1 MDKKSAWYFS
11 NKEKK
16 DLLISWIVLSLAFT
30 LVLLRVR
37 LIGDLLNSGK
47 PLPLELAVL
56 IAFVAVGTGFVFH
69 ELAHRQ
75 AARHF
80 GFHSEYRA
88 WYKMLGLA
96 VIFAAISGWI
106 IAAPGATYFFGQNVT
121 RKQNGIIS
129 LAGPTINLILG
140 FLFLTI
146 GFLILGTFVGNI
158 LIAAS
163 MINFFFAF
171 FNLLPI
177 LMLDGSKVVAWNPLV
192 WIVSISIAGIMSFMP
207 ELFIAL
213 ISLAF

>member
-1 MDKKSAWYFS
+1 MDKKSIWYFS
-11 NKEKK
+11 KKEKT
-16 DLLISWIVLSLAFT
+16 DLIVSWLVLSFAFT

-37 LIGDLLNSGK
+37 LIGDIINSEK
-47 PLPLELAVL
+47 PLPLELAVF
-56 IAFVAVGTGFVFH
+56 IAFVSVGTGFVFH

-88 WYKMLGLA
+88 WYQMLGLA
-96 VIFAAISGWI
+96 VVFAAVTGWI
-106 IAAPGATYFFGQNVT
+106 VAAPGATYFFGQNVT

-129 LAGPTINLILG
+129 IAGPAINLVLG
-140 FLFLTI
+140 FI
-146 GFLILGTFVGNI
+146 FLIIGLAIIGSFVGNI

-177 LMLDGSKVVAWNPLV
+177 LMLDGSKVFAWNPLI
-192 WIVSISIAGIMSFMP
+192 WLVSIAIAGVMSFMP
-207 ELFIAL
+207 ELFVRL
-213 ISLAF
+213 ISFLF